1 MLIQQGLSEL
11 KLIKKRMDKIQEELS
26 IYSAWSSKKKHPWG
40 IKGANQEYSVKHA
53 EKEVQAK
60 IQSYH
65 DLSQRFFMIK
75 TAIDRTNLETK
86 IEVAGKMF
94 TLHEV
99 LLYKNHLID
108 MNRQLVDACN
118 IAIRKAETDVERYN
132 NKKDRDSVDTADLLY
147 LFPRQEVEKVNQ
159 FNIEFMEQVD
169 AALQIANAT
178 THLIGLDS

>member
-11 KLIKKRMDKIQEELS
+11 KLIKKRMAKIQEDLAT
-26 IYSAWSSKKKHPWG
+26 YSAWSSKKKHPWG
-40 IKGANQEYSVKHA
+40 MKGTNQEYSVKQA
-53 EKEVQAK
+53 EKEVKAR

-65 DLSQRFFMIK
+65 DLSRRFFSIK

-86 IEVAGKMF
+86 MTVAGKTF
-94 TLHEV
+94 TLHEA
-99 LLYKNHLID
+99 LLYKNQLVD
-108 MNRQLVDACN
+108 MNQQLVDACN
-118 IAIRKAETDVERYN
+118 QAIRKAESDVERFN
-132 NKKDRDSVDTADLLY
+132 AKKERDALETADLLY

-178 THLIGLDS
+178 THLIGLEE